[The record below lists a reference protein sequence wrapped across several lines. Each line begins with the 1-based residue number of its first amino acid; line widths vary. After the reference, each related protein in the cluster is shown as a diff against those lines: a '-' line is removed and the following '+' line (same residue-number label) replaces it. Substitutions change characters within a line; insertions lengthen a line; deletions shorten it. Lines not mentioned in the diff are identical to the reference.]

1 MSALIFARRPA
12 VLRRR
17 KLELVKVRRERFML
31 KGVCREVRMSFD
43 LYPVCDAALNL
54 RRRRNRPR
62 GFHPVAAAKSEC
74 FETKRWIP
82 SPGFARMAEYESSL
96 GGKILVK
103 VRPVSGCSYLFDFF
117 LPLRFLHFIRFLF
130 IIRALLRRGFAS
142 SV

>member
-1 MSALIFARRPA
+1 
-12 VLRRR
+12 
-17 KLELVKVRRERFML
+17 
-31 KGVCREVRMSFD
+31 MSFD